1 MIYFFF
7 LTSSIFLIFSI
18 VLNKSTQITPTLTS
32 IIEAWLKSLLIATLG
47 VFASTEILSAFG
59 ILSEV
64 YIRYCWTGIFGG
76 LLIYCISN
84 KTYVSLNPSPIKE
97 KFKQLPKSYKILVGA
112 VIGVYLLPLLS
123 LVLLAAPNN
132 IDSINYHL
140 TRIISW
146 LQFQNLYHYPTL
158 HIQQL
163 YHNILGEYWQL
174 HFLSVSP
181 SDSLVNFI
189 QFTAMC
195 SSALTVGL
203 IVRHLGYK
211 HKVQILSSIL
221 LVSLPVGIF
230 ESTST
235 QIDYL
240 ACFYFLVFVYFGL
253 LYIQKLQ
260 LKDATFMMLAL
271 VFGCFTKYT
280 IFFFAL
286 PFCIWFGVRI
296 IMSQSLIKSGL
307 VLGMIIAGY
316 CIVFTPFFIRNYQL
330 FEHPVHPPVSHVLHA
345 ENLAT
350 EKHAI
355 KFTLGNTIKNFSLH
369 LGLPN
374 EQHNT
379 AVSNLVSKFHQL
391 LGVNVNDAQL
401 SADKFQVRFVVTED
415 TVSNLYLLI
424 LIIGSLISY
433 VWIKPSR
440 NEVILFACMISGFL
454 LFCSSLKFQLWSTRT
469 HMPFFALGCVII
481 SVAIDKISSKLLY
494 NLTWI
499 GLITSFPFLLLNPNK
514 SLVSVRSVVKY
525 VLAYPPNF
533 LCLEEKQIPIYRKK
547 IEDIYDFNNPMPCY
561 KLQKQ
566 LSYWERMKLVSKLD
580 KLGYYDGEKQSV
592 FDLSHHEQ
600 YFKVT
605 GEQSYRDFMAIYP
618 HISKQEQSIAYKS
631 GLGYYHY
638 WASYKTLAKK
648 SIDFHY
654 IGYSKAFQKL
664 ENEKKAFEYTSILTN
679 DMNWIRKNIPQD
691 SIAYVISRPTI
702 CLVKLKKPS
711 TNKYVSFY

>member
-7 LTSSIFLIFSI
+7 LTSSIILVFSI
-18 VLNKSTQITPTLTS
+18 VLKKSTQVTSTLTNT
-32 IIEAWLKSLLIATLG
+32 IEAWLKSLLIATVG
-47 VFASTEILSAFG
+47 IFAFTEILSAFA

-64 YIRYCWTGIFGG
+64 SIRYCWTGIFGI
-76 LLIYCISN
+76 LAIYCISN
-84 KTYVSLNPSPIKE
+84 RAYVSLNPSPIKG
-97 KFKQLPKSYKILVGA
+97 KFEQLPKSYQILIGTV
-112 VIGVYLLPLLS
+112 VGVYLLPLLW

-132 IDSINYHL
+132 LDSINYHL

-146 LQFQNLYHYPTL
+146 LQFQNLNHYPTL

-174 HFLSVSP
+174 HFLAVGL
-181 SDSLVNFI
+181 SDSFVNFI

-203 IVRHLGYK
+203 ITRHLGYN
-211 HKVQILSSIL
+211 HRVQILSSIL
-221 LVSLPVGIF
+221 LISLPVGIF

-253 LYIQKLQ
+253 LYVQKLR
-260 LKDATFMMLAL
+260 LTDAAFMALAL

-286 PFCIWFGVRI
+286 PFCIWFGISI
-296 IMSQSLIKSGL
+296 IMRQSLLRSSV
-307 VLGMIIAGY
+307 VLGMIITGY
-316 CIVFTPFFIRNYQL
+316 CIVFIPFFTRNYQL
-330 FEHPVHPPVSHVLHA
+330 FEHPVHPPITHVLHA

-350 EKHAI
+350 EKHAM
-355 KFTLGNTIKNFSLH
+355 KFTISNTLKNFSLH
-369 LGLPN
+369 LGLPS
-374 EQHNT
+374 ERHNI
-379 AVSNLVSKFHQL
+379 AVSNFVSKFHQM
-391 LGVNVNDAQL
+391 LGVNINDVQL

-424 LIIGSLISY
+424 LIMVSLVSY
-433 VWIKPSR
+433 IWIKPSR
-440 NEVILFACMISGFL
+440 NEVILVVCMICGFL
-454 LFCSSLKFQLWSTRT
+454 LFCSFLKFQLWSTRT

-481 SVAIDKISSKLLY
+481 SVTLSKISSKFLY
-494 NLTWI
+494 YLTWI
-499 GLITSFPFLLLNPNK
+499 GLITSLPFILLNPNK
-514 SLVSVRSVVKY
+514 PLVSIRGIVKY
-525 VLAYPPNF
+525 ALAYPPNF
-533 LCLEEKQIPIYRKK
+533 LCIDKSQIATYER
-547 IEDIYDFNNPMPCY
+547 DLSGLYDFKNPLPCY

-566 LSYWERMKLVSKLD
+566 LGYWDRMKLVSKLD
-580 KLGYYDGEKQSV
+580 DMGYYDEDKQSIYNI
-592 FDLSHHEQ
+592 SKEQQ
-600 YFKVT
+600 YFRVT
-605 GEQSYRDFMAIYP
+605 GNQTYKDFMAIYP
-618 HISKQEQSIAYKS
+618 HISEQEQSIAYKS

-638 WASYKTLAKK
+638 WAAYKTLAKK

-654 IGYSKAFQKL
+654 IGYSKAFQRL
-664 ENEKKAFEYTSILTN
+664 ENEKKTFVYTSILTN
-679 DMNWIRKNIPQD
+679 DIDWIKQNVPQD